1 MNASKARMVVT
12 GVSGLLGT
20 TFALAARES
29 FDVVGLYRRHPA
41 LMPGCRTLGVDLAS
55 EQETRDCLDAVR
67 PSILVHLAAATDVDG
82 CEADPSM
89 ATEQNVETTRRLAKW
104 ACAND
109 CRLLLMSTDSVF
121 DGQRGYYSEDD
132 VPRPVNAY
140 AATKL
145 ECETLVGDLVGD
157 HLIIRAAIY
166 GWNAQNKYSLAEW
179 ALSRLEAKEVI
190 SGFTDAVFSPL
201 LVNTLSNL
209 MLTLIPRGAR
219 GVYHLGSLDAVSKHR
234 FIIAIAETFGLGY
247 DQVRED
253 LLRDKG
259 RRAPRPHNTSLSSAK
274 AQRDFGIQ
282 LPTVSEDLQRFRQL
296 REESYPAFLKTL
308 LIDGPHQ

>member
-1 MNASKARMVVT
+1 
-12 GVSGLLGT
+12 
-20 TFALAARES
+20 
-29 FDVVGLYRRHPA
+29 
-41 LMPGCRTLGVDLAS
+41 
-55 EQETRDCLDAVR
+55 
-67 PSILVHLAAATDVDG
+67 
-82 CEADPSM
+82 M

-121 DGQRGYYSEDD
+121 DGQRGYYREND
-132 VPRPVNAY
+132 VPRPVNRY

-145 ECETLVGDLVGD
+145 ECETLVGDLVSE

-166 GWNAQNKYSLAEW
+166 GWNAQDKYSLAEW

-219 GVYHLGSLDAVSKHR
+219 GIYHLGSVDAISKYR
-234 FIIAIAETFGLGY
+234 FVIAIAETFGLGY

-253 LLRDKG
+253 LLSDREW
-259 RRAPRPHNTSLSSAK
+259 RAPRPHNTSLSSAK

-282 LPTVSEDLQRFRQL
+282 LPTVSEDLQCFRQL

-308 LIDGPHQ
+308 LIGGPHK